1 MLETKGNVTM
11 SNRNQYTLLHI
22 ANTAMA
28 FAFFLLG
35 FNGDGLLHKLALIMG
50 GVLVGHVLTELLNCG
65 DEE

>member
-1 MLETKGNVTM
+1 MSNNNQ

-35 FNGDGLLHKLALIMG
+35 FNGDGLLHKLALVMG
-50 GVLVGHVLTELLNCG
+50 GVLVGHVLTELLNG
-65 DEE
+65 NDEEE

>member
-1 MLETKGNVTM
+1 M
-11 SNRNQYTLLHI
+11 SNKSQYTLLHI

-35 FNGDGLLHKLALIMG
+35 FNGDGLLHNLALIMG
-50 GVLVGHVLTELLNCG
+50 GVLVGHTLTEILNSN

>member
-1 MLETKGNVTM
+1 M
-11 SNRNQYTLLHI
+11 SDKSQYTLLHI

-35 FNGDGLLHKLALIMG
+35 FNGDGLLHNLALIMG
-50 GVLVGHVLTELLNCG
+50 GVLVGHTLTEILNCN